1 MTMNRRQ
8 VLAWALYDFAN
19 SSFAA
24 VIAATIYSAYY
35 AQSVVGNARGEG
47 DLWWGWLVST
57 SMAIVALSSP
67 LLGAIADH
75 AGIRKRLFFITTYLS
90 VGATACLASVEP
102 GMIVRGF
109 VLGVVGMVGY
119 EGAMVFYNSYLPE
132 IASRQWQG
140 RISAYGFAVGYAGS
154 IVALLVALPFAKA
167 NALAWCFLSS
177 SALFGVFA
185 IPSFVAL
192 PRDRPGHIGIARAML
207 KGVLGA
213 VQTVK
218 DILSYRE
225 LRRFLGAYFLYEDGV
240 NTVVFFSSIFAAKTL
255 GFEMAQLI
263 TLYILIQVTALIGA
277 FLWGW
282 PTDRLGPKVV
292 VICMLALWIGV
303 VIAAYFVQTQ
313 GQFYLLAVFAGSG
326 LGAIQAAS
334 RTFMTTL
341 IPRGREG
348 EFFGFYV
355 LCGKSASI
363 LGPLVFGAV
372 SHATGGNQ
380 RAAVLAVGSFFVLG
394 LILLLRARAGGPTI
408 RG

>member
-1 MTMNRRQ
+1 MNRRQ

-24 VIAATIYSAYY
+24 VIAGTIYSAYY

-57 SMAIVALSSP
+57 SMAIVALTSP

-90 VGATACLASVEP
+90 VGATACMASVEP

-109 VLGVVGMVGY
+109 LLGVVGMVGY

-132 IASRQWQG
+132 IASREWQG

-207 KGVLGA
+207 EGLLGA

-263 TLYILIQVTALIGA
+263 ALYILIQVTALIGA

-292 VICMLALWIGV
+292 VVCMLALWIGV

-372 SHATGGNQ
+372 SHATGGDQ
-380 RAAVLAVGSFFVLG
+380 RAAVLAVGSFFVFG
-394 LILLLRARAGGPTI
+394 LILLLRVRAGGPTI